1 MLKERQRKLP
11 SDLPFYVNQLEH
23 EDIPYETGL
32 NATREQREKMIEAA
46 NIKCAGCGICSGS
59 MLITE
64 LTGRR
69 LSLEEYRDLSYISKA
84 NLDPGTDMNI
94 YGHALCERFDLNME
108 TSDRAE
114 DLIACLEHG
123 GRAIINVGGD
133 HEGHKGVFSDVGHYI
148 FARHYLKKTAEF
160 EILDPAFRPGKFDS
174 PEVSAQVRTE
184 GFVCY
189 CKTDLLTAET
199 ENRSPGYYLFR
210 LNS

>member
-1 MLKERQRKLP
+1 MLREIQRERP
-11 SDLPFYVNQLEH
+11 SKLPFYVNQLEH

-32 NATREQREKMIEAA
+32 NATKEQRDKMIEAA

-64 LTGRR
+64 LTGRK

-94 YGHALCERFDLNME
+94 YGHALCDRFDLKME
-108 TSDRAE
+108 VSDSAG
-114 DLIACLEHG
+114 DLITCLESH

-133 HEGHKGVFSDVGHYI
+133 HEGHKGIFSDVGHYI
-148 FARHYLKKTAEF
+148 FARKYLSETSEF
-160 EILDPAFRPGKFDS
+160 EILDPAFRPGKFDD
-174 PEVSAQVRTE
+174 PDLEWQIRTE

-189 CKTDLLTAET
+189 CGTDLLTVET
-199 ENRSPGYYLFR
+199 ENRSPGYYLFW
-210 LNS
+210 LNE